1 MFSIVGKEP
10 CLVDIKMQ
18 WFEVLSV
25 KLSNSAYHGFNTRS
39 WILTLSFFKTFC
51 LINDLGIEICDY
63 YVEIFNIFCIQPYWV
78 RLPLVD

>member
-10 CLVDIKMQ
+10 CLVDIIKMQ

-39 WILTLSFFKTFC
+39 WILTLSFFLTFC
-51 LINDLGIEICDY
+51 LINDLGIEIYDY
-63 YVEIFNIFCIQPYWV
+63 YVEISNIFYVQPY
-78 RLPLVD
+78 LGKIT